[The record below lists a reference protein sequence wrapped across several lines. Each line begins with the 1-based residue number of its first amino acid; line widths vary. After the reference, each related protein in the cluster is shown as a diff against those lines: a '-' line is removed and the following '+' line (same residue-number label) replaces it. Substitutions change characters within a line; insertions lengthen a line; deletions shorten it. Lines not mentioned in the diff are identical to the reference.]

1 MMRHDARVTRPK
13 PCQAKYLLR
22 KNEKQKSG
30 LLRRA
35 FWQFLTVCYDVS
47 GNKKVSPERSPEME
61 KFYTRG
67 LLTKFVTDQVSAK
80 MLAENAHVIEFVEQQ
95 VAEFGLEKHTAFLER
110 VFHGKQVS
118 AEHFFKVL
126 TRVEAAIAKKA
137 GAKTAKKTSKKATKP
152 VAKATKTATTAKT
165 SRKQNAQKESVS
177 SVAKLQAKIAKL
189 VKVYNEKA
197 DDGQKVSVTMSYIV
211 ATLQ

>member
-1 MMRHDARVTRPK
+1 
-13 PCQAKYLLR
+13 
-22 KNEKQKSG
+22 
-30 LLRRA
+30 
-35 FWQFLTVCYDVS
+35 
-47 GNKKVSPERSPEME
+47 ME

-67 LLTKFVTDQVSAK
+67 LLTKFVTDKVSAK
-80 MLAENAHVIEFVEQQ
+80 MLADNAHIIAFIEQQ
-95 VAEFGLEKHTAFLER
+95 VAEHGLEKHTAFLER

-137 GAKTAKKTSKKATKP
+137 SAKP
-152 VAKATKTATTAKT
+152 VAKATKKATEKATKKATEPVAKAPKQA
-165 SRKQNAQKESVS
+165 RKQNAQKESVS
-177 SVAKLQAKIAKL
+177 SVAKLQAEIAKL

-197 DDGQKVSVTMSYIV
+197 DDGQKISVTLSYIV

>member
-1 MMRHDARVTRPK
+1 
-13 PCQAKYLLR
+13 
-22 KNEKQKSG
+22 
-30 LLRRA
+30 
-35 FWQFLTVCYDVS
+35 
-47 GNKKVSPERSPEME
+47 ME

-67 LLTKFVTDQVSAK
+67 LLTKFVTDKVGAK
-80 MLAENAHVIEFVEQQ
+80 MLADNAHVVEFIEQQ
-95 VAEFGLEKHTAFLER
+95 VAEHGLEKHTAFLER

-137 GAKTAKKTSKKATKP
+137 SAKP
-152 VAKATKTATTAKT
+152 VAKATKKATEKATKKATEPVAKAPKQA
-165 SRKQNAQKESVS
+165 RKQNAQKESVS
-177 SVAKLQAKIAKL
+177 SVAKLQAEIAKL

-197 DDGQKVSVTMSYIV
+197 DDGQKISVTLSYIV

>member
-1 MMRHDARVTRPK
+1 M
-13 PCQAKYLLR
+13 
-22 KNEKQKSG
+22 QK
-30 LLRRA
+30 L
-35 FWQFLTVCYDVS
+35 F
-47 GNKKVSPERSPEME
+47 
-61 KFYTRG
+61 TRG
-67 LLTKFVTDQVSAK
+67 LLTKFVTDKVSAK
-80 MLAENAHVIEFVEQQ
+80 MLADNAHVVEFVERQ

-137 GAKTAKKTSKKATKP
+137 SAKTAKKTSKKATKP

-177 SVAKLQAKIAKL
+177 SVAKLQDEIAKL

-197 DDGQKVSVTMSYIV
+197 TDGQKVSVTVSYIV
-211 ATLQ
+211 AQIQ

>member
-1 MMRHDARVTRPK
+1 
-13 PCQAKYLLR
+13 
-22 KNEKQKSG
+22 
-30 LLRRA
+30 
-35 FWQFLTVCYDVS
+35 
-47 GNKKVSPERSPEME
+47 ME